1 MARYPADS
9 AHADAFTASRTRM
22 EEMLAHLSDPV
33 LMACTQE
40 KLKDYVTV
48 GGRELLRQ
56 VMQDQLDA
64 RAVAEE
70 RRREVTGA
78 DGVVRTPA
86 ERGHR
91 RWLATTVG
99 RVEVSRIAYQAPKA
113 ANLHVADTVLS
124 LPAHLYSRPSQRG
137 RPRGGHRLPA
147 GGRPGAGARDR
158 AQDRYPAADGD
169 LRAGCHRHQR
179 VLHGPG
185 GCRGRLCSRVSPG

>member
-1 MARYPADS
+1 MAPYPADS

-124 LPAHLYSRPSQRG
+124 LPAHLYSRPSQRAVVHEAATG
-137 RPRGGHRLPA
+137 SLRAAAQGPERATGLRIGTRPLMEISVWAATDINAFYTAP
-147 GGRPGAGARDR
+147 PD
-158 AQDRYPAADGD
+158 AAD
-169 LRAGCHRHQR
+169 AS
-179 VLHGPG
+179 VPE
-185 GCRGRLCSRVSPG
+185 